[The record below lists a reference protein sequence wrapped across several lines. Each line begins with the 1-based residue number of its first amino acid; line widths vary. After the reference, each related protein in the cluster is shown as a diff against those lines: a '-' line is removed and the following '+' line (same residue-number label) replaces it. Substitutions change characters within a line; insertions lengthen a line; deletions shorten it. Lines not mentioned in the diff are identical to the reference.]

1 MNQFGELLAKLV
13 RAEVRFVL
21 VGGGAV
27 VLHGYGRVTGD
38 LDIVIKADV
47 ENADRL
53 RTALG
58 GWGEGHGAELPAE
71 ELATEAIGP
80 LRIYEDYPLDVF
92 TLIRSRR
99 LDRAFNY
106 QELLT
111 DATQVRLSNGVQV
124 WIASIP
130 RLVDLKT
137 GTNRGKD
144 LVDIDI
150 LNEILLG
157 KRLREEVD
165 LAGMTPKSP
174 DGVSAEPGEWPLPPG
189 VG

>member
-1 MNQFGELLAKLV
+1 MNRFGELLAKLV

-38 LDIVIKADV
+38 LDIVIEASV

-53 RTALG
+53 RTALA
-58 GWGEGHGAELPAE
+58 GWGEGYGAQLSAE

-80 LRIYEDYPLDVF
+80 LRVSEEYPLDVF

-99 LDRAFNY
+99 LDREFTY
-106 QELLT
+106 GELLA
-111 DATQVRLSNGVQV
+111 DATRVQLSNGVEV
-124 WIASIP
+124 WIASIA

-144 LVDIDI
+144 LVDIEI

-157 KRLREEVD
+157 QRLRDEAD
-165 LAGMTPKSP
+165 LAGMTPKPP
-174 DGVSAEPGEWPLPPG
+174 DGPSAEPGEWPLPPG
-189 VG
+189 AA